1 MHLKNIGKRILVTC
15 FAMALCLGY
24 TTIPAQASYKGNQ
37 EKIELEKG
45 QLIMGD
51 MALRRMTEEEF
62 DKIESGEVEALEF
75 ETIEDFYDYMNQ
87 RRAQTI
93 DITNNINIKKPTIQ
107 TYALSDIS
115 QQFIGVDPIPVPP
128 VYINCQFNYTSTMN
142 SSGQW
147 VFASITNIQSWLSGI
162 QFPVNYSWEQKS
174 GVFTYSNNKRNV
186 RITVSG
192 VLGTHIIIESVGHIL
207 DQNMTY
213 SFDYTARQ

>member
-24 TTIPAQASYKGNQ
+24 TTLPVQASYKGNQ

-93 DITNNINIKKPTIQ
+93 DITNNINIKNPTIQ

-128 VYINCQFNYTSTMN
+128 VYINSQFNYTSTMN
-142 SSGQW
+142 SSGHW